1 MKSIT
6 TSLLFLLLAATSAC
20 ATDATADVRD
30 VRAPPTERSSTVTT
44 TAPARPMQAPTS
56 TGTRKHARCRSYFK
70 TVGIACQ
77 KRSSR

>member
-1 MKSIT
+1 MKSIA

-30 VRAPPTERSSTVTT
+30 VRVASTERSSTVTDT
-44 TAPARPMQAPTS
+44 TPARSTQAPAS
-56 TGTRKHARCRSYFK
+56 TGTRKHKRCRSYFK

-77 KRSSR
+77 KRASR

>member
-1 MKSIT
+1 MKSIA

-20 ATDATADVRD
+20 ATDATADVR
-30 VRAPPTERSSTVTT
+30 VAPSTGLSSTATDTT
-44 TAPARPMQAPTS
+44 PARSTQAPTS
-56 TGTRKHARCRSYFK
+56 TGTRKHERCRSYFK